1 MNATLIMAFI
11 LILIVVATVITKK
24 LPFNFVLFIAPVLCA
39 LILGHSIEETST
51 FIVEQLAS
59 MMKSAGFMLL
69 FAFLYFQMLTEA
81 GVFDTIVSAIT
92 TKLGNK
98 MNVIV
103 IMVLTTLIG
112 GFSILTGNF
121 TPAYLITF
129 PLMVPLYKKFD
140 FDREAAFII
149 AQTAMSAMCF
159 IPWGIGMAYTAS
171 SAGLDANKLAAASM
185 PWGLCF
191 IPAIIFQWVY
201 FGIKHKRRVG
211 TFQAVTT
218 TVEAAAQQEENPN
231 RRPKLFW
238 VNFIL
243 FILCLVA
250 LGIFGIAPYFV
261 FIFATVITAMLNYKD
276 NFGEIFNKVGPMYL
290 NILIMLLAINVY
302 QAVFN
307 NTGMVEALSNG
318 LMQVCPS
325 FLLRYLHVI
334 MLLLCVVIIYVVPFQ
349 IFNALYPVFIS
360 IGAGF
365 GIPAVAIIAPF
376 AYDDQKKASEG
387 KKDKS
392 DNAVQ
397 AEIDAAKAAM
407 LVKPN
412 KFIVFLVM
420 FYAFLCMAIMYGAQ
434 QYTKAFG
441 LSVCGLSE
449 IQAAGM
455 TSIYTIGSI
464 CAVLFWAFMMAK
476 LKWNPLKVVLIDSIC
491 TAVALAGVLFIHQVA
506 IIYIAIA
513 MLGFFAAGGALQ
525 TGLAVVQLFNP
536 GPKGRNTGIYY
547 TFMGAASYLIPV
559 VAAQLTKSSGEASA
573 VYSLMIMLLVFA
585 ILAILSSLY
594 LVAQHKKIFG
604 KSAL

>member
-129 PLMVPLYKKFD
+129 PLMVPLYKKFN

-171 SAGLDANKLAAASM
+171 SAGLDANELASASM

-191 IPAIIFQWVY
+191 IPAIIFQWIY

-218 TVEAAAQQEENPN
+218 NVEAAAQQEENPN
-231 RRPKLFW
+231 RRPNLFW

-261 FIFATVITAMLNYKD
+261 FIFATVITAMINYKD

-290 NILIMLLAINVY
+290 NILLMLLAINVY

-325 FLLRYLHVI
+325 FLLRYIHVI

-376 AYDDQKKASEG
+376 AYDDQKKVSEG

-397 AEIDAAKAAM
+397 AAM

-491 TAVALAGVLFIHQVA
+491 TAVALTGVLFIHQVA